1 MSILRNAIV
10 YIQSLQQLLLDCDSG
25 LMENLQN
32 LHSFN
37 PDKSEKKILNVQN
50 NSTSKIKNIKRVIL
64 DPKWTNYSQQ
74 FLQNKFSKDDDFPT
88 DNCDEKSESSSLNGS
103 LDAELPELSSISL
116 PNIEDLLSTNI
127 IDSNSDNVVTLQFQL
142 IKESKVL
149 GPPSPSINTL
159 DVTEYFQ
166 CIT

>member
-1 MSILRNAIV
+1 MSILRSAIV
-10 YIQSLQQLLLDCDSG
+10 YIQSLQQLLIDCDSG
-25 LMENLQN
+25 LIENLQ
-32 LHSFN
+32 SFKHQS
-37 PDKSEKKILNVQN
+37 DRSEKKIINVQN
-50 NSTSKIKNIKRVIL
+50 SSQSKIKNIKKVIL

-74 FLQNKFSKDDDFPT
+74 FLQNKFSKDDNFST
-88 DNCDEKSESSSLNGS
+88 DNCDESESSSLSGP

-142 IKESKVL
+142 IKESKAL
-149 GPPSPSINTL
+149 GPPSPGINTIA

-166 CIT
+166 CFT

>member
-10 YIQSLQQLLLDCDSG
+10 YIQSLQQLLVDCDSG
-25 LMENLQN
+25 LMENLQTIK
-32 LHSFN
+32 HQ
-37 PDKSEKKILNVQN
+37 PDKSEKKIINVQN
-50 NSTSKIKNIKRVIL
+50 NFPSKIKNIKKVIL
-64 DPKWTNYSQQ
+64 DPKWTHYSQQ
-74 FLQNKFSKDDDFPT
+74 FLQNKFSKDDYLPT